1 MSSLTSLAGY
11 NGTGTQGTAVT
22 DKLDDS
28 VRSVFWNENDTNR
41 ALIYGAQ
48 LVEAPGGGDDKLGG
62 SKTWVLDN
70 TPDVIGDLFLRIK
83 IKDWKAQNTSLAPA
97 TATPAVQFGLL
108 NIIDRIDIKV
118 GSQIW
123 QTLDRN
129 TLYSLLNT
137 ELNSEQFNSV
147 AFNCSGGNGN
157 DSAATRDKWYG
168 GYTGQ
173 FTAEPEAFIP
183 LLAFTKNYTGT
194 KTSFNSINESG
205 HLYCAAPDQQF
216 TVQLFFSN
224 GKSTWEIAYPD
235 PLNYPISRTNSPFA
249 WVDTLKVETNLYYR
263 QITMSNI
270 ERSSIINAPAGIPKR
285 IKLTQ
290 EIPNIDLNSAEK
302 VRIDCSRFNLYASHL
317 ILNIPIKPV
326 LNLAAIFWGQK
337 NRINFEL
344 HINGTSLFGV
354 MPGIAFLNGV
364 PSYYLGVH
372 AHDIYLPDKT
382 VSADPLNKEAIAE
395 LNWTYIIPLAS
406 TAYGGSSVP
415 LNRFDSI
422 ILTISENY
430 TARLAP
436 ASSSDPTLV
445 QPYNFGRAT
454 LTCVGESVAL
464 YKEGAAS
471 LATY

>member
-1 MSSLTSLAGY
+1 MSSVTSLAGY

-22 DKLDDS
+22 DKIDDT

-48 LVEAPGGGDDKLGG
+48 LVEAPGGGEDRLSG

-70 TPDVIGDLFLRIK
+70 TPDIIGDLFLRIR
-83 IKDWKAQNTSLAPA
+83 IKDWFKSLPSSV
-97 TATPAVQFGLL
+97 PQFGLL

-123 QTLDRN
+123 QSLDRN
-129 TLYSLLNT
+129 TLYNLMIT
-137 ELNSEQFNSV
+137 ELNSEQFNGMAYSL
-147 AFNCSGGNGN
+147 SGGYCNSSTKGL
-157 DSAATRDKWYG
+157 DSVYG
-168 GYTGQ
+168 GYTGV
-173 FTAEPEAFIP
+173 FNEPEAFIP
-183 LLAFTKNYTGT
+183 LLAFTKNYAGT

-216 TVQLFFSN
+216 TVTLFLSN
-224 GKSTWEIAYPD
+224 GKSTWRTSTTD
-235 PLNYPISRTNSPFA
+235 KISRSNSAFHT
-249 WVDTLKVETNLYYR
+249 DTKKVETNLYYR

-290 EIPNIDLNSAEK
+290 EIQNIDLNSER

-317 ILNIPIKPV
+317 VLNVPLKPV
-326 LNLAAIFWGQK
+326 SSLSVSLHCK
-337 NRINFEL
+337 KHVINFEL

-354 MPGIAFLNGV
+354 MPGSAFLHGV
-364 PSYYLGVH
+364 PSYYLGIH
-372 AHDIYLPDKT
+372 SHDIYLPSKT
-382 VSADPLNKEAIAE
+382 SASFSAISE

-406 TAYGGSSVP
+406 TAYGGSSLP

-422 ILTISENY
+422 ILTISGN
-430 TARLAP
+430 TTG
-436 ASSSDPTLV
+436 ASSN
-445 QPYNFGRAT
+445 NFAT
-454 LTCVGESVAL
+454 NGASLTCVGESVAL

-471 LATY
+471 IATY